1 MIPLLSDGSGQE
13 MEQATRSKITG
24 VKAERR
30 VPGLTAN
37 PLLIWNDLPSPVMAV
52 AGWTEFSG

>member
-24 VKAERR
+24 VKAEGR
-30 VPGLTAN
+30 VPGRTAN
-37 PLLIWNDLPSPVMAV
+37 PLLIWNDLSSPVMAV